1 MYAKK
6 STIADTSYEE
16 ALNELRAVV
25 PSLHAIAHRAD
36 AAEPE
41 VVIYT
46 TWWPYSRCA
55 KALLG

>member
-25 PSLHAIAHRAD
+25 PSLHAIAHRRRRGARGRD
-36 AAEPE
+36 LYHL
-41 VVIYT
+41 V
-46 TWWPYSRCA
+46 
-55 KALLG
+55 ALFPLR

>member
-1 MYAKK
+1 
-6 STIADTSYEE
+6 
-16 ALNELRAVV
+16 VV
-25 PSLHAIAHRAD
+25 ASLHAIAHRAD